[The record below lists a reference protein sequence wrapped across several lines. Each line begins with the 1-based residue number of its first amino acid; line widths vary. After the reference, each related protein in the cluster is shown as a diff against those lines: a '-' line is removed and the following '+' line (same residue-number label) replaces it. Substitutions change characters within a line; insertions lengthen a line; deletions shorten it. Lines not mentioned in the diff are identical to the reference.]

1 MSYAKFLIFGFLVG
15 CFGSYIVA
23 SDSATTTYDLAQGIR
38 LSEDTTYRMLGQE
51 IEKDFKVE
59 LSKIEY
65 LVAGPYRGKRY
76 YISNERL
83 SSDTVIPRH
92 IIEAFA
98 LGDNP
103 RLICKA
109 E

>member
-1 MSYAKFLIFGFLVG
+1 MTCARLIVFGVLTL
-15 CFGSYIVA
+15 CFGSWVVA

-38 LSEDTTYRMLGQE
+38 LAEGTTYRMLLQE
-51 IEKDFKVE
+51 IERDFKVA
-59 LSKIEY
+59 LDRIEY
-65 LVAGPYRGKRY
+65 LVVGPHKLKRY
-76 YISNERL
+76 YISSERL
-83 SSDTVIPRH
+83 SSDKVIPSD

-103 RLICKA
+103 RLICKP